1 MVQRDLTPK
10 ESYYV
15 FQSYWT
21 ARPMIHIY
29 GHTWP
34 VRWGEKGEKKEI
46 LVYSNCQQA
55 ELFVNGKS
63 QGVKVRNSQDFPGA
77 GLRWNCELNEG
88 KNEIHVVGTAKVDG
102 KKISVTDSLNWEY
115 QTEKW
120 GKPENIELKTVKDDK
135 GQIRVEVQLT
145 DGKGVRCLDAR
156 DFIRFEIAGDGSL
169 LRNQGTMGG
178 SAKVQACNGRA
189 FILVNPNG
197 GESVVSVKA
206 GKLKTEFI
214 KVSAR

>member
-1 MVQRDLTPK
+1 M
-10 ESYYV
+10 
-15 FQSYWT
+15 
-21 ARPMIHIY
+21 
-29 GHTWP
+29 
-34 VRWGEKGEKKEI
+34 
-46 LVYSNCQQA
+46 
-55 ELFVNGKS
+55 
-63 QGVKVRNSQDFPGA
+63 
-77 GLRWNCELNEG
+77 
-88 KNEIHVVGTAKVDG
+88 
-102 KKISVTDSLNWEY
+102 
-115 QTEKW
+115 
-120 GKPENIELKTVKDDK
+120 KDDK

-189 FILVNPNG
+189 FILVNPKG